1 MTLKL
6 LYLETMK
13 PSEIIYQLRELND
26 TWRRQ
31 SFYLN
36 DSQQQQYDFL
46 IGLRRERVRDLYKEG
61 RVSKGGLRQKEKDI

>member
-1 MTLKL
+1 
-6 LYLETMK
+6 MK
-13 PSEIIYQLRELND
+13 PSEVIYQLREFND

-46 IGLRRERVRDLYKEG
+46 ISLRRERVRELYKEG